1 MTVLPFK
8 ENSVLSAYFLCFGI
22 NERPI
27 MDFYFSL
34 LAPISK
40 QGSETDN
47 GEWIMFLKLYT
58 EAKS

>member
-1 MTVLPFK
+1 
-8 ENSVLSAYFLCFGI
+8 
-22 NERPI
+22 

-34 LAPISK
+34 LAPISR

-47 GEWIMFLKLYT
+47 DEWIMFLKLYT